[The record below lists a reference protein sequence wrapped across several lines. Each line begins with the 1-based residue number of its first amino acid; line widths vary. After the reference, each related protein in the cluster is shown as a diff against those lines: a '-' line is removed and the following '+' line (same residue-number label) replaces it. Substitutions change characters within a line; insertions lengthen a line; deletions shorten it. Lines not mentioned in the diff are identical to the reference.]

1 MHVRGQLPVL
11 GVVAA
16 GGALGATARYGA
28 SLAWPT
34 PDGAFPWTTLT
45 VNATGCAAIGILMVL
60 VAEVATAPPP
70 LLRPFL
76 GTGILGGFTTFS
88 TYALDTQ
95 RLLSAGDAGRGV
107 AYLGATVVAA
117 LAAVVVA
124 TAATRRVVRRL
135 RPLGGEGRA

>member
-1 MHVRGQLPVL
+1 MDFRGQLPVV

-34 PDGAFPWTTLT
+34 PAGAFPWTTLT
-45 VNATGCAAIGILMVL
+45 VNAAGCAAIGVLMVL

-95 RLLSAGDAGRGV
+95 RLLSTGEAARGV

-117 LAAVVVA
+117 LASVVVA
-124 TAATRRVVRRL
+124 TGVTRRLVRRTG
-135 RPLGGEGRA
+135 REGRA

>member
-1 MHVRGQLPVL
+1 MDFRGQLPVV
-11 GVVAA
+11 GAVAA

-34 PDGAFPWTTLT
+34 PAGAFPWTTLT
-45 VNATGCAAIGILMVL
+45 VNATGCAAIGVLMVL

-95 RLLSAGDAGRGV
+95 RLLSTGEAARGV

-117 LAAVVVA
+117 LASVVVA
-124 TAATRRVVRRL
+124 TGVTRRVVRRAG
-135 RPLGGEGRA
+135 REGRA

>member
-1 MHVRGQLPVL
+1 MDFRGQLPVV

-34 PDGAFPWTTLT
+34 PAGAFPWTTLT
-45 VNATGCAAIGILMVL
+45 VNATGCAAIGVLMVL

-70 LLRPFL
+70 LLRPFI

-95 RLLSAGDAGRGV
+95 RLLSTGEAARGV

-117 LAAVVVA
+117 LASVVVA
-124 TAATRRVVRRL
+124 TGVTRRVVRRAG
-135 RPLGGEGRA
+135 REGRA